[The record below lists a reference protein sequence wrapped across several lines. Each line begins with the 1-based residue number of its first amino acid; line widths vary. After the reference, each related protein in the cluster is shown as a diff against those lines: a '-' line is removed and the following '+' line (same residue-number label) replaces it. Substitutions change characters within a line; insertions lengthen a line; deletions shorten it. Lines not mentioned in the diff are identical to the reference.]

1 MSTLATTIATTTV
14 HVLTNTS
21 SHSGGHGD
29 DAKPWI
35 LTDSAWAIAG
45 VFAWASL
52 LVTCRQIYMH
62 LKYYNNPA
70 QQKWIVRILFMVPV
84 YSFCSWM
91 SLKFFRYSIYFDAF
105 RNVYEALVIYYF
117 LALCFEYLGGE
128 SAILA
133 ALKDRENTPNW
144 VTCTCCLKPFPYGLK
159 WLIFCKQG
167 CIQFCI
173 VKPVMSVITI
183 IAFALGGYTEGDF
196 RADGAFLWV
205 AIVYNTSIFIALGV
219 LLLFYY
225 ATRDLLAPYR
235 PVLKFFIVKA
245 VIFFAFWQGFALSI
259 AEKIGMIQ
267 DVDGSEH
274 FEAGELAVAYQ
285 NFMICVEMLFAAG
298 GMYSGFTYTIYKD
311 PSNTD
316 ASAAGGVRKHA
327 SITGNL
333 KDTLSPKDLISDT
346 IRNFSSTYKSY
357 AKQGDDDRIVHAG
370 ESDEDESDE
379 DDDMEGGDIGTAF
392 GTLKARPHASVVT
405 STSDSAGLVDNES
418 LA

>member
-1 MSTLATTIATTTV
+1 
-14 HVLTNTS
+14 
-21 SHSGGHGD
+21 
-29 DAKPWI
+29 
-35 LTDSAWAIAG
+35 
-45 VFAWASL
+45 
-52 LVTCRQIYMH
+52 MH
-62 LKYYNNPA
+62 L
-70 QQKWIVRILFMVPV
+70 RMLRRRHEF
-84 YSFCSWM
+84 
-91 SLKFFRYSIYFDAF
+91 
-105 RNVYEALVIYYF
+105 
-117 LALCFEYLGGE
+117 
-128 SAILA
+128 
-133 ALKDRENTPNW
+133 
-144 VTCTCCLKPFPYGLK
+144 
-159 WLIFCKQG
+159 
-167 CIQFCI
+167 
-173 VKPVMSVITI
+173 
-183 IAFALGGYTEGDF
+183 
-196 RADGAFLWV
+196 
-205 AIVYNTSIFIALGV
+205 
-219 LLLFYY
+219 
-225 ATRDLLAPYR
+225 
-235 PVLKFFIVKA
+235 
-245 VIFFAFWQGFALSI
+245 QGFALSI

-285 NFMICVEMLFAAG
+285 NFMVCWVTDTVLLQKSPSSLNVDILHCLFFNPLASAASATRSTGTVFPAAFLVHSVESSLADSSKAHCRPQSPSPTPACLHLQICVEMLFAAG